1 MKLNRTPYRTDFYM
15 WHGVSAFFFSS
26 CVTNIHSHN
35 TMQIFVD
42 LQGSFKCRIGDAEW
56 KTYTSLVIRE
66 NVIHQLDT
74 NGSIQLLIY
83 LDKETTAA
91 KQIKTKYMGQEDIY
105 APEMSIL
112 KDIDPNVLQQ
122 TLLEPNA
129 EQMLTIVN
137 RVLELFCEPKTKQ
150 IDERISKARQ
160 LIAEGNP
167 SGLSVNNIANTV
179 CLSESRF
186 RALFKKETGISVYN
200 YILWSRIRFAITRI
214 INGCAVNEAA
224 LEAGFSDS
232 SHFHKVMTRMFGLS
246 PSSFIKNN
254 QNFKIHIYDSVP
266 LHFETNVYNKQG
278 KLEKVY
284 H

>member
-1 MKLNRTPYRTDFYM
+1 MKVIRHPYRTDFYM

-42 LQGSFKCRIGDAEW
+42 LQGSFKCKIGDGEW
-56 KTYTSLVIRE
+56 KNYASLVIRE

-91 KQIKTKYMGQEDIY
+91 KHIKARYMGQEDVY
-105 APEMSIL
+105 VPEINIP
-112 KDIDPNVLQQ
+112 KDIDPKVLQHA
-122 TLLEPNA
+122 LLEPSP
-129 EQMLTIVN
+129 EQLLTIVN
-137 RVLELFCEPKTKQ
+137 RVLEILCETKIGQ
-150 IDERISKARQ
+150 TDERISKARQ
-160 LIAEGNP
+160 LIAEGDP
-167 SGLSVNNIANTV
+167 SSLSVNNIASTV

-186 RALFKKETGISVYN
+186 RDLFKKETGISVYN
-200 YILWSRIRFAITRI
+200 YILWSRIRFAITSI

-224 LEAGFSDS
+224 LGAGFTDS

-246 PSSFIKNN
+246 PSAFIKNN
-254 QNFKIHIYDSVP
+254 QNFKIHICDSVP
-266 LHFETNVYNKQG
+266 LHFETNVYNRHG
-278 KLEKVY
+278 ELEKVY